1 MGYLVKSPALMSL
14 VQEESIQLLD
24 TTVGRC
30 CGGICLVYKCG
41 GGYLSF
47 FPHSLAIFNHDPFIG
62 KLVD

>member
-14 VQEESIQLLD
+14 VQEESIQQLD
-24 TTVGRC
+24 ITVGSSCR
-30 CGGICLVYKCG
+30 GICLVCKCG

-47 FPHSLAIFNHDPFIG
+47 FHHSLAIFNQDLVIG